1 MLAVITGATSGIG
14 KKMSEYLFEKGWN
27 LVLTGRNEE
36 VLAGL
41 EKKYGGK
48 AETIALDMSVE
59 SDVYKLYYFCRE
71 KDVDL
76 LVNNAGFGIFG
87 EFEKTDLKKEIELI
101 NVNVKAVHIL
111 TKLFLQKF
119 CKKNKGI
126 ILNVASSAG
135 FLPGPL
141 LSSYYASKNYVTSM
155 TLAINEELRRKKSN
169 VKICMLCPGPVDTEF
184 NNRAGVVFS
193 VKPISAEYAAKY
205 AADKALKGKTIIVPG
220 TMIKLGVAF
229 SKFVPKKIL
238 CKVTYNIQKK
248 KLKQL

>member
-14 KKMSEYLFEKGWN
+14 KKMSEYLYEKGWN
-27 LVLTGRNEE
+27 LILTGRNRE
-36 VLAGL
+36 VLANL
-41 EKKYGGK
+41 EKKYNGK
-48 AETIALDMSVE
+48 AETIALDMSYE
-59 SDVYKLYYFCRE
+59 NDVYRLYDFCKE
-71 KDVDL
+71 KDVDMI
-76 LVNNAGFGIFG
+76 VNNAGFGIFG

-155 TLAINEELRRKKSN
+155 TLAISEELRRKKSN

-205 AADKALKGKTIIVPG
+205 AINQALKGKTIIIPG
-220 TMIKLGVAF
+220 TMVRLGVVF
-229 SKFVPKKIL
+229 SKFVPKKLL
-238 CKVTYNIQKK
+238 CRVTYNIQKK
-248 KLKQL
+248 KMK

>member
-14 KKMSEYLFEKGWN
+14 KKMSEYLYEKGWN
-27 LVLTGRNEE
+27 LVLTGRNRE
-36 VLAGL
+36 VLANL
-41 EKKYGGK
+41 EKKYNGK
-48 AETIALDMSVE
+48 AETIALDMSYE
-59 SDVYKLYYFCRE
+59 NDVYRLYDFCKE
-71 KDVDL
+71 KDVDMI
-76 LVNNAGFGIFG
+76 VNNAGFGIFG

-155 TLAINEELRRKKSN
+155 TLAISEELRRKKSN
-169 VKICMLCPGPVDTEF
+169 VKICILCPGPVDTEF

-205 AADKALKGKTIIVPG
+205 AINQALKGKTIIIPG
-220 TMIKLGVAF
+220 TMVRLGVVF
-229 SKFVPKKIL
+229 SKFVPKKLL
-238 CKVTYNIQKK
+238 CRVTYNIQKK
-248 KLKQL
+248 KMK

>member
-14 KKMSEYLFEKGWN
+14 KKMSEYLYEKGWN
-27 LVLTGRNEE
+27 LILTGRNRE
-36 VLAGL
+36 VLANL
-41 EKKYGGK
+41 EKNYNGK
-48 AETIALDMSVE
+48 AETIALDMSNE
-59 SDVYKLYYFCRE
+59 NDVYKLYDFCKE
-71 KDVDL
+71 KDVDMI
-76 LVNNAGFGIFG
+76 VNNAGFGIFG

-119 CKKNKGI
+119 CKRDKGI

-155 TLAINEELRRKKSN
+155 TLAISEELRRKKSN

-205 AADKALKGKTIIVPG
+205 AINQALKGKTIIIPG
-220 TMIKLGVAF
+220 TMVRLGVVF
-229 SKFVPKKIL
+229 SKFVPRKLL
-238 CKVTYNIQKK
+238 CKITYNIQKK
-248 KLKQL
+248 KMK